1 MGFAQKLGQF
11 AGGVTEGLLP
21 GIQVGTDI
29 AESKSRRAAASTREQ
44 RLESGAQK
52 AMLYKM
58 FEYDPAGA
66 MAQAES
72 LGYSELA
79 TSFRRKTK
87 GTVGKSFATAL
98 AGTEGALTPDNT
110 DWTIAGMQKH
120 TKALN
125 EAKGKTQAAIGGL
138 DIASAQVPPG
148 FEVDQGPIN
157 LRRQELLGQL
167 ESQELKITAMDRFVA
182 DIQGINYLS
191 ESSHEQIDKAAD
203 SYAVAMNVPPENV
216 RAFKRNLRESTK
228 EGVIKAFTS
237 IIETADATALNE
249 LEEKYPVLGMYQ
261 ELDALISVKHGTL
274 ERATALKGL
283 SPAERQKQEF
293 KWKVIKELDES
304 AKLNAKLDPEQ
315 AKIFLDQKANL
326 LEELGVAP
334 ARVEAFRNS
343 IESTISSYSAKD
355 YDRTYAD
362 VVLMLM
368 DPFKRQE
375 MSIATGMDIGD
386 IFREGMS
393 LDSPAFRALATRITD
408 IITRANVKEVLPED
422 ETTASDDSNGNEDY
436 VNKAIRLLLKADKES
451 TEGVNNNFLEGWTD
465 VQKDILIPMFKDKGW
480 GWNEEKKEFFKLSAQ
495 QDQPTQQ
502 GALPPMPGALPGA
515 PPRPSVAQ
523 ASPNQQQA
531 VAPFLGGQPNA

>member
-1 MGFAQKLGQF
+1 MGFAQKLGEF
-11 AGGVTEGLLP
+11 TEGFARGLGP
-21 GIQVGTDI
+21 GLEIGSRMSE
-29 AESKSRRAAASTREQ
+29 AKSRRAAASTREN
-44 RLESGAQK
+44 RLAKGAEK
-52 AMLYKM
+52 AMLWKM
-58 FEYDPAGA
+58 FELDPAGA
-66 MAQAES
+66 MAKAES

-79 TSFRRKTK
+79 TSFRRSTK

-98 AGTEGALTPDNT
+98 AGTEGALTVPDNT
-110 DWTIAGMQKH
+110 DWTVAGMQKH

-191 ESSHEQIDKAAD
+191 ESSHEQIDKAAN
-203 SYAVAMNVPPENV
+203 SYAAAMNVPPENV
-216 RAFKRNLRESTK
+216 RAFKRNLRESAK

-237 IIETADATALNE
+237 IIETADATALDE
-249 LEEKYPVLGMYQ
+249 LEAKYPVLGMYQ

-283 SPAERQKQEF
+283 SPAERQEQEF

-304 AKLNAKLDPEQ
+304 AKLNAKIDPER
-315 AKIFLDQKANL
+315 ARIFLEQKANL
-326 LEELGVAP
+326 LEELGVSP

-343 IESTISSYSAKD
+343 IASTITSYSAKD
-355 YDRTYAD
+355 YDRTYSD

-375 MSIATGMDIGD
+375 MSQATGMDIGD

-393 LDSPAFRALATRITD
+393 IDSPAFRALATRITD
-408 IITRANVKEVLPED
+408 IVTRSSSKE
-422 ETTASDDSNGNEDY
+422 DDSNGNEDY
-436 VNKAIRLLLKADKES
+436 VNKAIQLLLKGNEES
-451 TEGVNNNFLEGWTD
+451 TEGVNNNFSEGWTD

-480 GWNEEKKEFFKLSAQ
+480 GWNEEEKEFFKLSAQ